1 MAKSLLASYHTMMPW
16 CWNDGLRRLFTVCP
30 TVGTRNRPFWRK
42 FKFDIKSLVR
52 SPKAVQE
59 KRRNKQ
65 TITRRGIENRK
76 VNLAP
81 VQFCPPV
88 IFVSRHPNLKMPTQ
102 CDISSYTQPGSPDTN
117 QSRGYSPNPFSG
129 FLALINRLLTKY
141 AATSSFIFK
150 EASIIFRLT
159 HSFFI
164 RLFIPRQRKSYF

>member
-1 MAKSLLASYHTMMPW
+1 MMDWGDFLRFVQLLGQEI
-16 CWNDGLRRLFTVCP
+16 DLF
-30 TVGTRNRPFWRK
+30 
-42 FKFDIKSLVR
+42 D
-52 SPKAVQE
+52 
-59 KRRNKQ
+59 
-65 TITRRGIENRK
+65 
-76 VNLAP
+76 VNLNLISKVWSGRP
-81 VQFCPPV
+81 RQFRRREGTNKHSLDGGLKTEKWTSPRSSFVPPPV

-164 RLFIPRQRKSYF
+164 QLFIPRQRKSYFCPGLARQ

>member
-1 MAKSLLASYHTMMPW
+1 MMDWGDFLRFVQLLGQEI
-16 CWNDGLRRLFTVCP
+16 DLFDVNLNLISKVWTSCP
-30 TVGTRNRPFWRK
+30 GQG
-42 FKFDIKSLVR
+42 
-52 SPKAVQE
+52 AVQE

-76 VNLAP
+76 VNHAP